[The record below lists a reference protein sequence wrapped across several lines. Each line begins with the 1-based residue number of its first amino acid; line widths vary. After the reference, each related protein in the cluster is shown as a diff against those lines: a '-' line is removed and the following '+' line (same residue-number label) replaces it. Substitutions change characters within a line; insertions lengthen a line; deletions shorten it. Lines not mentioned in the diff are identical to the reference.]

1 MHDDNYE
8 EDPARRREQ
17 EEDDAALA
25 AYDGWI
31 SRCLT
36 TAEWIG
42 EFSMFGA
49 ERGDRPK
56 SRQLATAW
64 IRLSRPNK
72 YFLDALVR
80 LGRVREDSKD
90 LTLHLRSPIL
100 CDSWMMHCWCLA
112 VTSALTTL
120 LEDEADFISNMLSVG
135 SRTSLTPRRD
145 RH

>member
-56 SRQLATAW
+56 SCLLYTSPSPR
-64 IRLSRPNK
+64 
-72 YFLDALVR
+72 
-80 LGRVREDSKD
+80 DS
-90 LTLHLRSPIL
+90 
-100 CDSWMMHCWCLA
+100 
-112 VTSALTTL
+112 
-120 LEDEADFISNMLSVG
+120 
-135 SRTSLTPRRD
+135 
-145 RH
+145 